1 MKRFL
6 CGLTALCC
14 AVLGKEADIDNVI
27 GDSGDDAVL
36 KAMKSSGVVNAMEEE
51 LSGGLTTQDKDMLV
65 SFVEEY
71 NADNNKDVT
80 PKNVVDIVGK
90 IAKNKKPNMPQ
101 IFVQLS
107 PVLDLLHTLETGSK
121 RIDIIIG
128 QYAEVLE
135 DPKKSSKETL
145 HLFKKVLDNEVLK
158 QRIHSHPGD
167 SMKKQKKPEKGQ
179 GVLDSLLKE
188 FFKNK
193 NPAELLSLMNGDLS
207 ALSNILGSTDLLGIL
222 KTVIDS
228 FFSSSPYGP
237 IIQQYAGKFL
247 ESDQGRELLEGA
259 KEMMAGLA
267 ESTSGQRLLRLA
279 PQLMGVRD
287 MQSLMEIL
295 GKEVEYNWRLFFTKL
310 VNSNYKDEFVIKI
323 SEASVRVYEYFKNPP
338 KSSPVNQLPLILNGF
353 LISYNLPA
361 FDSKAPAKSV
371 AAVLNKALKLFSTL
385 KFDVAPYVENS
396 YATVTEA
403 LGKHMTE
410 SQYRAL
416 DLESKVNLVANILE
430 SELVEPVLK
439 VWHVYTQAAELP
451 KCAAKFLCEINS
463 KEKKSEA
470 KKVGVV
476 KAASYA
482 ASWTMSKASTE
493 IYWKLYHA
501 VNAGSAGADCDKSY
515 PSTNCVLRERLLDHS
530 EL

>member
-1 MKRFL
+1 M
-6 CGLTALCC
+6 G
-14 AVLGKEADIDNVI
+14 
-27 GDSGDDAVL
+27 
-36 KAMKSSGVVNAMEEE
+36 
-51 LSGGLTTQDKDMLV
+51 
-65 SFVEEY
+65 Y

-80 PKNVVDIVGK
+80 PKNVVAIVEK

-107 PVLDLLHTLETGSK
+107 PVLDLLHTLESGSK

-128 QYAEVLE
+128 QYADVLE
-135 DPKKSSKETL
+135 DNKSSKETL
-145 HLFKKVLDNEVLK
+145 HLFKKILDNEVLK

-167 SMKKQKKPEKGQ
+167 SMKKQKKPAKGQ
-179 GVLDSLLKE
+179 GVLDSLLQE

-247 ESDQGRELLEGA
+247 ESEQGRELIEGA

-267 ESTSGQRLLRLA
+267 ESTS
-279 PQLMGVRD
+279 
-287 MQSLMEIL
+287 
-295 GKEVEYNWRLFFTKL
+295 
-310 VNSNYKDEFVIKI
+310 
-323 SEASVRVYEYFKNPP
+323 
-338 KSSPVNQLPLILNGF
+338 
-353 LISYNLPA
+353 
-361 FDSKAPAKSV
+361 
-371 AAVLNKALKLFSTL
+371 
-385 KFDVAPYVENS
+385 
-396 YATVTEA
+396 
-403 LGKHMTE
+403 
-410 SQYRAL
+410 
-416 DLESKVNLVANILE
+416 ILE
-430 SELVEPVLK
+430 TELVEPVLK

-463 KEKKSEA
+463 KERKSEA

-515 PSTNCVLRERLLDHS
+515 PSTNCVLRERLIDHS